1 MPFMAK
7 FVVFAKRVDPME
19 ARLRVFCM
27 TDDKED
33 KTLESQ
39 EHFTEVAKSRDVE
52 VLEGKLQYT
61 ELAGNLIPVTKSG
74 EQLQFPF
81 KAFRENRLPFNVRVK
96 DQHADTVGRAL
107 FMREPR
113 VAKGEQPQQPICIL
127 NIVLPEK
134 IIPDHISVVGD
145 NRDIITRID
154 MSRLHKLP
162 SDEYNYLGDLRIVDI
177 SNLLGE
183 DWVRLAPEIGIT
195 QMEISTIKEQ
205 HPNSTAQQAQSML
218 RVYLV
223 RRHNARII
231 LEQGLRTIKRDDI
244 IAKCMKITSYIETSK
259 NYDPS
264 VLERR
269 KHGSSL
275 DNGYEEPDNMKD
287 SESVEE
293 LVFQEGLFHIDNYV
307 YIAKNYK
314 FFFAD
319 NRLQQL
325 REREEL
331 KYSAEEK
338 IVEDS
343 ESEDDDQLA
352 KRSVAERREQIQ
364 KRLSIERQIPAS
376 TQKREIVQEITEIKR
391 QSLIEDKKA
400 MHEEEIIMRAP
411 TDNIIKSASIPEPVI
426 KLKSTKKE
434 GGSDVSKSEFDKELQ
449 DKFKTTVKISDQ
461 VAPIVQ
467 EEQTDRSIDT
477 KIEYDSTV
485 TEKEFK
491 DHEDEIVKKSET
503 IITHTVSDKSATAT
517 ARFVEQERL
526 EQSKLTKRPLSKE
539 TTDDIIDP
547 QLAAK
552 LTAQKEKI
560 VDFVEAEREILS
572 PVKCEIKKTISS
584 DQIDAEL
591 SSKLSKQK
599 EKAER
604 IVEDVVHESKIVAS
618 MDEDLMKDFQS
629 EKMIKLDV
637 DTTKAEDKQSKVA
650 TTTIT
655 TSELVSLDSHRI
667 ETTTEYLRGEKVGDH
682 QLIQDTKKTDVLDA
696 KDEAKIVPTISEPL
710 KQTKKPETM
719 QPSKTDGTDIF
730 SQQADESRVTI
741 TKTQQFIREES
752 VEADKLAQPKKA
764 PAAIAADNKADAMIS
779 FPNESHKP
787 IEKHVIASTVSFLQD
802 AQQEAHK
809 LHQPSVS
816 PVKKS
821 GVTKDEQSGTPV
833 KHSTDLF
840 TSEMESDEFYKSI
853 EAKITKKLSKDSSAM
868 QDDIASAGKLCA

>member
-1 MPFMAK
+1 MAK

-134 IIPDHISVVGD
+134 VIPDHISVVSQH
-145 NRDIITRID
+145 REIITRID
-154 MSRLHKLP
+154 MSRLNKIP
-162 SDEYNYLGDLRIVDI
+162 SDDYNYLGDLRIVDI

-183 DWVRLAPEIGIT
+183 DWIRLATEIGIS
-195 QMEISTIKEQ
+195 QQEISTIKEQ
-205 HPNSTAQQAQSML
+205 HPASTAQQAQSML
-218 RVYLV
+218 RMYQV
-223 RRHNARII
+223 RKQNARNI

-244 IAKCMKITSYIETSK
+244 ITKCMKITNYIETSK

-269 KHGSSL
+269 KHGNSL

-293 LVFQEGLFHIDNYV
+293 LVFQEGLQTILSIILTFDNKSV
-307 YIAKNYK
+307 FKIKFV
-314 FFFAD
+314 FFFLFTD

-343 ESEDDDQLA
+343 ESEDDDQQT

-411 TDNIIKSASIPEPVI
+411 TDNVIKSASIPEPVI

-449 DKFKTTVKISDQ
+449 DKFKTTVKVDQ
-461 VAPIVQ
+461 SAPIVK
-467 EEQTDRSIDT
+467 EEVTDRSFIDT

-491 DHEDEIVKKSET
+491 DLEDEIVKKTES
-503 IITHTVSDKSATAT
+503 IVSHTTAST
-517 ARFVEQERL
+517 RFVEQERL
-526 EQSKLTKRPLSKE
+526 EQSMLIKRSLSKE
-539 TTDDIIDP
+539 QSDDIIDP

-552 LTAQKEKI
+552 LNVQKEKI
-560 VDFVEAEREILS
+560 VDFVETEREILS
-572 PVKCEIKKTISS
+572 PVKCEIKKTVST

-604 IVEDVVHESKIVAS
+604 IVEDIHESTLVKSI
-618 MDEDLMKDFQS
+618 DENLIKDFQT
-629 EKMIKLDV
+629 EKIIEKSLEKV
-637 DTTKAEDKQSKVA
+637 SK
-650 TTTIT
+650 
-655 TSELVSLDSHRI
+655 TSKLVSSDKHPITVTTQFLQEEQI
-667 ETTTEYLRGEKVGDH
+667 EAHK
-682 QLIQDTKKTDVLDA
+682 LIQDTKEADK
-696 KDEAKIVPTISEPL
+696 AKIFSEPL
-710 KQTKKPETM
+710 KERTKK
-719 QPSKTDGTDIF
+719 I
-730 SQQADESRVTI
+730 DEISTNIIDNVISDKDRRETI
-741 TKTQQFIREES
+741 TKTQQFVREES
-752 VEADKLAQPKKA
+752 IEAHKLAQPITAKTV
-764 PAAIAADNKADAMIS
+764 KADKIDSTTADVKIILS
-779 FPNESHKP
+779 EDIKAV
-787 IEKHVIASTVSFLQD
+787 EQHVIASTVSFLQD
-802 AQQEAHK
+802 AQIEAHK
-809 LHQPSVS
+809 LAQPIVS
-816 PVKKS
+816 AVQKS
-821 GVTKDEQSGTPV
+821 DIDTESKDGTPV

-853 EAKITKKLSKDSSAM
+853 QAKITKKLSKDSGAM
-868 QDDIASAGKLCA
+868 QDDIATAGK